1 MNTNLFQ
8 GLSLAKVLNGLNKTL
23 GLVNQAIPLYN
34 SFKPI
39 LKNASSLMKIVD
51 LMNTKDNLKEQ
62 VKEIPNVKSIEKK
75 ESNNLPTFFQ

>member
-39 LKNASSLMKIVD
+39 LKNANSLMKIVD

-62 VKEIPNVKSIEKK
+62 VKEKPNVKRIEKK